1 MGWDKFKHFSQ
12 QQHSSIHCSTKVDQK
27 GNFHW
32 TELGHHSSSL
42 QSCGMYS
49 KFPYSK
55 SSLLIDFY
63 IKSRLKG
70 ELMDSAMLLVLT
82 TSWRVSFRQINPM
95 CQYKVDTYNILNW
108 ILLYILVQNSPQ
120 PYEVKAELI
129 DSLPYRKCFI
139 LNSAKTGR
147 AKFFDF
153 SRFGIFANN
162 KQIIIK

>member
-1 MGWDKFKHFSQ
+1 MFLTTTQ
-12 QQHSSIHCSTKVDQK
+12 QYTLLYKSGSERKLSLNS
-27 GNFHW
+27 GY
-32 TELGHHSSSL
+32 LGHHSSSL

-49 KFPYSK
+49 KIPCSK

-70 ELMDSAMLLVLT
+70 ELMDSAVLLVLT
-82 TSWRVSFRQINPM
+82 SSWRVLFRQINPM
-95 CQYKVDTYNILNW
+95 GQYKVNPSDILNW
-108 ILLYILVQNSPQ
+108 ILLYILVRDSPQ

-139 LNSAKTGR
+139 LNSAKTER

-153 SRFGIFANN
+153 FIFGIFANN